1 MTDIPPQETVA
12 AEPAVAPEPQPQA
25 KSPVDERED
34 AYLMQIDG
42 DDPDVT
48 NEPTEEIQTSEAAP
62 EAEAAVEDDAE
73 PATEEQASNIDTD
86 ELADAWSVL
95 RRDGFSK
102 DDLAALS
109 DDAVLRLAAHRKK
122 VQTDI
127 DRKLSESKTKDDEA
141 AQQSPKE
148 PSEPQQAE
156 AAQGQPVEDN
166 LLQAAKSFADHV
178 GLDEEGAQ
186 ILAKSYEALL
196 QPFQQQIAA
205 MQQQMAAA
213 QLESARARLASDY
226 PQVADTKSKEWDR
239 VVARMNRMFTSGES
253 YDTVEAL
260 MEDAIAFEFRDQIRA
275 EAESAKTNLRN
286 LRKNGAPSRPTGATP
301 PEPGISSDEM
311 EDRIL
316 ELLESD
322 APDRVQ
328 RARLLSGR

>member
-1 MTDIPPQETVA
+1 MTDITPQEPEAVEA
-12 AEPAVAPEPQPQA
+12 AAAPEPQQA
-25 KSPVDERED
+25 PEAQLQTVEERED

-42 DDPDVT
+42 DDDDSDGD
-48 NEPTEEIQTSEAAP
+48 EPTAASPAEESTAP
-62 EAEAAVEDDAE
+62 E
-73 PATEEQASNIDTD
+73 QAQDIDTD
-86 ELADAWSVL
+86 GLADAWSVL

-122 VQTDI
+122 VQSDI
-127 DRKLSESKTKDDEA
+127 DRKFSESKAKDGEADE
-141 AQQSPKE
+141 QSPQE

-156 AAQGQPVEDN
+156 AAQGQPVGDN
-166 LLQAAKSFADHV
+166 LLQAAKSFADYV

-186 ILAKSYEALL
+186 ILAKSYEALI

-213 QLESARARLASDY
+213 QLETARARLADRF
-226 PQVADTKSKEWDR
+226 PQVADAKGEDWNR

-260 MEDAIAFEFRDQIRA
+260 MEDAIAFEFRDQIRS
-275 EAESAKTNLRN
+275 EAESAKSNLRN
-286 LRKNGAPSRPTGATP
+286 LRKNGAPSRPTGAQAP
-301 PEPGISSDEM
+301 VSEVSQDEM
-311 EDRIL
+311 EDKIL

-328 RARLLSGR
+328 RARMLSGR